1 MTLAEALIEPKFTD
15 ADAAKL
21 GLIREPIE
29 LGATVGL
36 MPSYA

>member
-1 MTLAEALIEPKFTD
+1 MIEPKFTD
-15 ADAAKL
+15 ADAAKH
-21 GLIREPIE
+21 LIQELIE